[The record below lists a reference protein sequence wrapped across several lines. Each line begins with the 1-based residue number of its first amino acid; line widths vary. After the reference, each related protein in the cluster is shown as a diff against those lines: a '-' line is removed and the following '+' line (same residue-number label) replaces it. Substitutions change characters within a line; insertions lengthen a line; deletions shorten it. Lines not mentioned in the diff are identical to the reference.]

1 MASVDRRVGDSI
13 GGYKVTGVLGRG
25 GSGAVYRVVDA
36 EGHAAALKLVDAKAD
51 AVAATRLEREVAALQ
66 SLRHGAVPRVIDA
79 ELDGDETFVVFEL
92 VPGDSLFHYIQQHGP
107 LVGEE
112 LALFAEKMASAL
124 EAAHSAGVVHRD
136 VTPSNVMMGPAGPVL
151 IDFGLSHRQN
161 DERLTRDG
169 LVSGTAGYVAPE
181 VIDGADPG
189 PTADVWS
196 WAATVAYA
204 MSGAAPFG
212 SGSKAIGRTL
222 DSNLTLVSVTGSHAV
237 AAALGRKISARPGM
251 RDVVAALR
259 GATTVL
265 DSSGQAPV
273 WEPTAVMA
281 GTPGVRSSFA
291 AVDPAV
297 ATDDA
302 PESWETATTGDVAR
316 EVSPDAYDE
325 DAYGDDAYDDE
336 EPRSTEI
343 PLARRRI
350 VLVMWGMLLAVS
362 GAVVPVVA
370 FAGMVILAIIA
381 RTAHRRAQALGA
393 ARSRKGV
400 RRSDTVVHTIGL
412 PWYLLRATAESLP
425 SVLLAAMA
433 GVGTTAMAWWLVSA
447 EHVAPA
453 TTSAQMLG
461 HAVALALG
469 GIVAVAMLAW
479 GPLTSGTREG
489 AHRVAYSLAPTR
501 SVATLWVVVAIVGIG
516 VVVLATYLQ
525 ADPWWWPL
533 PPLVPGAGPSS

>member
-1 MASVDRRVGDSI
+1 MASVDRRIGDSI

-25 GSGAVYRVVDA
+25 GSGAVYRVVDS
-36 EGHAAALKLVDAKAD
+36 EGHSAALKLVDAKAD

-66 SLRHGAVPRVIDA
+66 SLRHRAVPRVIDA

-92 VPGDSLFHYIQQHGP
+92 VHGDSLFHYIQEHGP
-107 LVGEE
+107 LDGEE
-112 LALFAEKMASAL
+112 LASFAEQMASAL
-124 EAAHSAGVVHRD
+124 EAAHAAGVVHRD

-189 PTADVWS
+189 PSADVWS

-204 MSGAAPFG
+204 MSGTAPFG

-222 DSNLTLVSVTGSHAV
+222 DSNLTLASVTGSHAV

-265 DSSGQAPV
+265 DSSAQAPV
-273 WEPTAVMA
+273 MEPTAVMA
-281 GTPGVRSSFA
+281 GTPGVHASFA

-302 PESWETATTGDVAR
+302 PESWETVTTGDVAR
-316 EVSPDAYDE
+316 RRSLDAHD
-325 DAYGDDAYDDE
+325 DHADDDADEE

-343 PLARRRI
+343 PLARRRT
-350 VLVMWGMLLAVS
+350 VLVVWAMLLAVS
-362 GAVVPVVA
+362 GAVGPVVA
-370 FAGMVILAIIA
+370 FAVMVILSIIA
-381 RTAHRRAQALGA
+381 RTAHRRARALDA
-393 ARSRKGV
+393 TRSRKGV

-425 SVLLAAMA
+425 SVLLATVA
-433 GVGTTAMAWWLVSA
+433 GVGTTALAWWLVST
-447 EHVAPA
+447 EYVVSA
-453 TTSAQMLG
+453 TTSAIVLG
-461 HAVALALG
+461 HAIALALG
-469 GIVAVAMLAW
+469 GIVTVAMLAW
-479 GPLTSGTREG
+479 GPLTSGTRAG
-489 AHRVAYSLAPTR
+489 AYRVAYLLAPTR
-501 SVATLWVVVAIVGIG
+501 SVATLWVVVAIAGIA

-533 PPLVPGAGPSS
+533 PSLGPGTGPSS